1 MRVANRY
8 IRAMIIAIDGPTASG
23 KGTIARAVGAHMGL
37 PVMDTGLLYRLAAA
51 AAMAR
56 GVDLADAQAVAALA
70 ADADEAD
77 YGADH
82 LRGAK
87 VGQGASIVAVHPE
100 VRAALLKRQ
109 REFANQPGGAVL
121 DGRDIATVI
130 CPDADLKLYVDATV
144 AERARRRQAELASR
158 GEEVSLSDMEAQIA
172 ARDARDMN
180 RADAPLKRVPDAI
193 LLDTTHL
200 SIDAAIAR
208 ACRLAEDVRARLGQ
222 RR

>member
-1 MRVANRY
+1 
-8 IRAMIIAIDGPTASG
+8 MIIAIDGPTASG

-51 AAMAR
+51 AALAQ
-56 GVDLADAQAVAALA
+56 GVDWSDAEGVAALA
-70 ADADEAD
+70 AGAQEAD
-77 YGADH
+77 YAADH
-82 LRGAK
+82 LRGAQ
-87 VGQGASIVAVHPE
+87 VGQGASIVAAHPQ

-109 REFANQPGGAVL
+109 RDFARQPGGAVL

-130 CPDADLKLYVDATV
+130 CPDADLKLFVDATV

-158 GEEVSLSDMEAQIA
+158 GEAVPLAEMEAQIT
-172 ARDARDMN
+172 ARDARDKS
-180 RADAPLKRVPDAI
+180 RADAPLTQVPEAI
-193 LLDTTHL
+193 LLDTTYL

-208 ACRLAEDVRARLGQ
+208 ACRLAEDVRARLGE